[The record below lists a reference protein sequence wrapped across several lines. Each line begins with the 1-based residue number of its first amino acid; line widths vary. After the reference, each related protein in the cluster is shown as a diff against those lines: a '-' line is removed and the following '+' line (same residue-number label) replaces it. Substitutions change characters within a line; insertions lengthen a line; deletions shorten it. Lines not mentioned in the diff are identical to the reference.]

1 MAPLRNILP
10 IHKREAPAAS
20 GEPKNGNHPHTD
32 RSKNPMN
39 AWVTNRWRNEIVAA
53 LAEFAGTFMFL
64 CKSAW
69 SIHIPSLGRNMLMNR
84 DNSLRVR
91 RHSSRKYSCHLQ
103 RPRHFGPAE
112 QWAYAGAEHKCAA
125 VYQSD
130 LWLQLDGVRM
140 GLLPR

>member
-64 CKSAW
+64 CKSACSFSHFQPW
-69 SIHIPSLGRNMLMNR
+69 SKHADEP
-84 DNSLRVR
+84 
-91 RHSSRKYSCHLQ
+91 
-103 RPRHFGPAE
+103 
-112 QWAYAGAEHKCAA
+112 
-125 VYQSD
+125 
-130 LWLQLDGVRM
+130 
-140 GLLPR
+140 